1 MRRVT
6 IPEKARPPPAFAQV
20 RSLTTVPRIQSRRG
34 DSNPQ
39 PPVYK
44 DYGSRPN
51 RSGEVQPVLNC
62 LTRQS
67 DSSMAI
73 RLGPGPLLADPLAN
87 GLLCRT
93 GRMGGTRVRALRIKV
108 RRHPA

>member
-1 MRRVT
+1 MAV
-6 IPEKARPPPAFAQV
+6 
-20 RSLTTVPRIQSRRG
+20 LRIQSRRG

-44 DYGSRPN
+44 DYGSRPS

-93 GRMGGTRVRALRIKV
+93 GRTGRTCLRVLRAKV
-108 RRHPA
+108 NRHPA